1 MFRVLKP
8 GARYACSEYL
18 LTPFF
23 DWDNE
28 EHVNL
33 HKAYLPTLAA
43 TQSMYPADVCAALEE
58 AGFTIVLSA
67 PSKSAAWPICEQK
80 RDLILMARRVIRSLE
95 RMRMMPAWVEQSLD
109 LLQTG
114 GEAWTQA
121 EKAKIA
127 DLNWQI
133 IAEKPAVS

>member
-1 MFRVLKP
+1 
-8 GARYACSEYL
+8 
-18 LTPFF
+18 
-23 DWDNE
+23 
-28 EHVNL
+28 
-33 HKAYLPTLAA
+33 
-43 TQSMYPADVCAALEE
+43 MYPADVCAALEA
-58 AGFTIVLSA
+58 AGFNIILSA
-67 PSKSAAWPICEQK
+67 PSKSAAWLICEQK

-133 IAEKPAVS
+133 IAEKPTVS